1 MEAELKL
8 DTEDGPEIPVLI
20 RSERVPIGEV
30 KEIGKAGGKVL
41 GSENEEKEEKKE
53 KKKKNG
59 EGEGEEDEEEEE
71 EISVLIKS
79 SSPRIMIKK
88 VDDADSVG
96 KSQPQNIV
104 HKKVVQRTASCS
116 IDLRDDGS
124 ELLSF
129 EEESPLLLN
138 PPDSVVKNHKY
149 LSTPFG
155 TNSEDPGTVS
165 PIIFSTNDFD
175 EKDDDDGDDENVKEE
190 EEEEKKK
197 EKKKKEEEDKK
208 DKEPEK
214 KCEKKEASKGAKKD
228 KGSSRELIEP
238 KRSNS
243 IQPKST
249 PLKEREPTKRKLVQT
264 QIHRKSM
271 IMDEDAEKLRRSSL
285 LSDGPPKDEDLE
297 ALVEAIVN
305 GRKELAHS
313 VDPSDITEM
322 KTRLG
327 AGACGAVFKYIS

>member
-1 MEAELKL
+1 METELKL
-8 DTEDGPEIPVLI
+8 DTEDGPEIPVFI
-20 RSERVPIGEV
+20 RPERTPIGDV
-30 KEIGKAGGKVL
+30 KELGQTGNKKV
-41 GSENEEKEEKKE
+41 EEKKE
-53 KKKKNG
+53 KK
-59 EGEGEEDEEEEE
+59 EEEEEEEE
-71 EISVLIKS
+71 EISVLINS
-79 SSPRIMIKK
+79 SSPRIMVKK
-88 VDDADSVG
+88 ADETDTENKSRPQSV
-96 KSQPQNIV
+96 I

-129 EEESPLLLN
+129 EEESPLQLN

-149 LSTPFG
+149 LSTPFEK
-155 TNSEDPGTVS
+155 SSDDPGAVS
-165 PIIFSTNDFD
+165 PIIFSTSDFDD
-175 EKDDDDGDDENVKEE
+175 EKDEKKDVVTK
-190 EEEEKKK
+190 KKK
-197 EKKKKEEEDKK
+197 EKEKEK
-208 DKEPEK
+208 DV
-214 KCEKKEASKGAKKD
+214 EKKEAKKEKKLE
-228 KGSSRELIEP
+228 KGSPSKADKKSQSPNRDMPEL

-243 IQPKST
+243 IQPKPT
-249 PLKEREPTKRKLVQT
+249 PLREKEPTKRKLVQT
-264 QIHRKSM
+264 QMHRKSM